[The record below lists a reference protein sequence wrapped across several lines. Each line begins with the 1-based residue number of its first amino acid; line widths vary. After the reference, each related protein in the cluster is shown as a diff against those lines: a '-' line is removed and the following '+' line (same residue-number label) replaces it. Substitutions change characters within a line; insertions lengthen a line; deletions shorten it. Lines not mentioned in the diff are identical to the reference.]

1 MDRKTYI
8 NQVNRLRT
16 CDGFEEDTIAMLRG
30 TAHTH
35 NKEDTMKINKR
46 FKIIIAAALCMVL
59 LTGTVFA
66 GTLLLSPTELAGSL
80 GDSTLAAAFESEDA
94 VIVNRTVQTGEY
106 NVTFLGMVSGSRIS
120 KIFASDANLT
130 YAAFAI
136 EYTDGRP
143 MRQEDGCPIMIS
155 PLVEGYE
162 PWLVNLFSLSNG
174 AYGHVENN
182 VYYYLFSCS
191 SLEYFADRQVAL
203 YAYTGHGPSAEIFSY
218 NPETGEI
225 SYSEGYTGV
234 RAVFEL
240 DLDESKAD
248 PEAARTLLEEAGF
261 ELNEDGTLK
270 LY

>member
-1 MDRKTYI
+1 MDKKRYI

-16 CDGFEEDTIAMLRG
+16 SDGFEDETIALLRS
-30 TAHTH
+30 AVHAD
-35 NKEDTMKINKR
+35 NKEENMKISKR
-46 FKIIIAAALCMVL
+46 IKIIIAVAACMVL

-66 GTLLLSPTELAGSL
+66 ATLLLSPTELAGNL
-80 GDSTLAAAFESEDA
+80 GDSTLAAAFSSEDA
-94 VIVNRTVQTGEY
+94 VIVNQTVQTGEY

-120 KIFASDANLT
+120 EIFSSDANLT

-143 MRQEDGCPIMIS
+143 MRQEDGCPISIT
-155 PLVEGYE
+155 PLIEGYE
-162 PWLVNLFSLSNG
+162 PWLVNLFSLANG

-182 VYYYLFSCS
+182 IYYYLFSCS
-191 SLEYFADRQVAL
+191 SLEYFADRQMAL
-203 YAYTGHGPSAEIFSY
+203 YAYTGHAPSAEKFSY
-218 NPETGEI
+218 SPETGEI

-248 PEAARTLLEEAGF
+248 PEAARRVLEEAGL